1 MNLRSPGILAALLGP
16 GLKVPLQLKWAT
28 HLAKARGMD
37 LLILHGVE
45 DREER
50 VAEVPLD
57 EPPGKRATGIVREV
71 MRIVEKSPDL
81 RPGPRGRNDAVEDE
95 ESKEPQIVH
104 MRFRQLHYTSLR
116 ALRRLVLAELGEN
129 KVSLFTEAREQ
140 LLDMRDTDYVSE
152 SRLFLRYI
160 PCEVVLC
167 QGLKEGN
174 EISRVLTTV
183 ESGPD
188 GKAAVRL
195 GLDLA
200 AQADRP
206 FTALHVNPDVGPDT
220 EQVGDRRLVRLLKK
234 SLGMKL
240 PAINRRV
247 VVENQIYRG
256 IRRVWDE
263 GNHDLIVL
271 GTPRSQIEGTIG
283 AKLGKDVTAV
293 FVCAASPFANP
304 LKRFVEEGIQRFV
317 PQIDRENRIALV
329 ERLQSSAAWN
339 FDFVTLMVLSTT
351 MAAIGLIQNSAAVV
365 IGAMLVAPLMT
376 PLLGLG
382 LALVQGNTVL
392 VRISLRSVMLGLC
405 VSLLGGFLVGF
416 FTPSLVEP
424 TREMLARGGPGL
436 LDLFVAFA
444 AGLAAAYAS
453 SRPGLIAALPG
464 VAIAAALV
472 PPIATSGLALSLGD
486 FPLAIGALLLFGINM
501 VTIVLASMI
510 SLWMVGIRN
519 LKKASS
525 WIVAAGS
532 VVIVAVVALGVFL
545 TFQPKE
551 YELTEQLPE
560 GLVEA
565 VQESLGADYQLEGL
579 SVAYDELGLQLRVG
593 VSGKTPAPE
602 ELATEV
608 RTVASDHYDQ
618 PVRVRLLTRI
628 AIDTKPE
635 KKPSPSKKRKADK
648 GE

>member
-1 MNLRSPGILAALLGP
+1 MNLRPPGILATLLGP

-57 EPPGKRATGIVREV
+57 EPPGKKATATVREV

-81 RPGPRGRNDAVEDE
+81 RPGPRGRNDVVEE
-95 ESKEPQIVH
+95 GERKKPQIVH
-104 MRFRQLHYTSLR
+104 MRFIQLHYTSMR
-116 ALRRLVLAELGEN
+116 ALRRLLLAELGRN
-129 KVSLFTEAREQ
+129 KVGLYTEAREQ
-140 LLDMRDTDYVSE
+140 ILDMRDTDYVSE

-174 EISRVLTTV
+174 EISRILTTA
-183 ESGPD
+183 ESGPN

-206 FTALHVNPDVGPDT
+206 LTALHVNPDVGPDA

-240 PAINRRV
+240 SAINRRV

-271 GTPRSQIEGTIG
+271 GTPRSQIKTTIG

-304 LKRFVEEGIQRFV
+304 LKRFVEEGVQRFV

-339 FDFVTLMVLSTT
+339 FDFVTLMVLSTV

-382 LALVQGNTVL
+382 LALVQGNSML
-392 VRISLRSVMLGLC
+392 ARISLRSVILGLC

-416 FTPSLVEP
+416 FTPSLEEP
-424 TREMLARGGPGL
+424 TREMLSRGGPGL
-436 LDLFVAFA
+436 LDLFVAFS

-472 PPIATSGLALSLGD
+472 PPIATSGLAFSLCD
-486 FPLAIGALLLFGINM
+486 FQLAIGSLLLFGINM

-519 LKKASS
+519 FKKASG
-525 WIVAAGS
+525 WVVTAGG
-532 VVIVAVVALGVFL
+532 VVIVAVVALGVYL
-545 TFQPKE
+545 SFQPKE
-551 YELTEQLPE
+551 YELTEKLPE
-560 GLVEA
+560 GLVKA
-565 VQESLGADYQLEGL
+565 VQESLGADYQFEGL
-579 SVAYDELGLQLRVG
+579 SVAYDEIGLQLRVS
-593 VSGKTPAPE
+593 VTGKTPAPE

-608 RTVASDHYDQ
+608 RTVASDHYKQ
-618 PVRVRLLTRI
+618 PVRVRLLMRI

-635 KKPSPSKKRKADK
+635 KKASP
-648 GE
+648 